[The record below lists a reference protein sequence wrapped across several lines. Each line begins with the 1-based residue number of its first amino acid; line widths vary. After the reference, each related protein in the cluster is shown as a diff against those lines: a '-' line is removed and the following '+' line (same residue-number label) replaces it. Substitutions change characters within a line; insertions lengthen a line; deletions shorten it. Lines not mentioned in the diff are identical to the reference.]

1 MRQIKL
7 YIDQVRVNIPQQQPH
22 DFIFISEKNSRGTIG
37 QPISLKSIN
46 TIFQKLSDALQ
57 FNIHPHLL
65 RHKWNEIFDMQG
77 EAQGIDHKLLE
88 DIRKY
93 AMGWS
98 ESSVMNQTYN
108 DKRLAKKAKEISFAH
123 QKRVDSQ

>member
-1 MRQIKL
+1 
-7 YIDQVRVNIPQQQPH
+7 
-22 DFIFISEKNSRGTIG
+22 
-37 QPISLKSIN
+37 
-46 TIFQKLSDALQ
+46 
-57 FNIHPHLL
+57 
-65 RHKWNEIFDMQG
+65 MQG